1 MTLSFRTRLFM
12 LASAIV
18 ACTLA
23 AVMALGWSGL
33 LKYQTDRLDERLC
46 LEARRLATQSLDS
59 DNLPRLEADVLVRLR
74 LAQREQLLFNVKL
87 SDGAPGFQSTRWTD
101 ALDGM
106 TLAWQPASSLV
117 GGAGWPGGPPP
128 EVGRDDRRPP
138 PDRMGPHDGPGRQG
152 RPDRPGRPPLPDGS
166 ERPPPPGR
174 CSLASFGFAD
184 AQWRAARFELPRRQS
199 VLAADLSVTRSELL
213 GAIQQALVF
222 MVPLALLLTALG
234 AWLMSSLTMRPV
246 NRLREAMRGVT
257 KAALDQRL
265 ETAGEDREFKELIT
279 AYNVM
284 LERLQQS
291 FQQASRFSA
300 DAAHELK
307 TPLTILR
314 GRIEQ
319 AIKRSDNRAVQTDL
333 IQLLDE
339 VSRLAAITRK
349 LLLLSQADAGHL
361 ALHLEKLNLTDVLD
375 SLVEDA
381 QMMTTDQPV
390 RGDIARGLLVR
401 ADATLLTQLFNN
413 LISNAVR
420 YGKPGGAILISA
432 KRIPLALEI
441 RFLNATQPIAT
452 ADRLRFFDRFYRG
465 DAAHTR
471 GTSEQIDGN
480 GLGLSLA
487 REIARAHGGDLT
499 LEASA
504 PDQVAMRLVLP
515 AE

>member
-1 MTLSFRTRLFM
+1 MTLSFRTRLFV
-12 LASAIV
+12 LASGIV
-18 ACTLA
+18 MCTLA

-33 LKYQTDRLDERLC
+33 LKYQTERLDERLC
-46 LEARRLATQSLDS
+46 LEARRLATQALDS
-59 DNLPRLEADVLVRLR
+59 NNMARLEADVLVRLR
-74 LAQREQLLFNVKL
+74 LIQREQLLFNVKL
-87 SDGAPGFQSTRWTD
+87 SDEEPSFQSTHWSD
-101 ALDGM
+101 ALETM
-106 TLAWQPASSLV
+106 AVAWHPAPSMM
-117 GGAGWPGGPPP
+117 GGAGGPPP
-128 EVGRDDRRPP
+128 EQARDDP
-138 PDRMGPHDGPGRQG
+138 
-152 RPDRPGRPPLPDGS
+152 
-166 ERPPPPGR
+166 RPPPPGR
-174 CSLASFGFAD
+174 PPPRAERPDPVPRAGPARPPLGRCSLATFSFAD

-199 VLAADLSVTRSELL
+199 VLAADLSVTRAELL

-234 AWLMSSLTMRPV
+234 AWLLSSLTMRPV

-265 ETAGEDREFKELIT
+265 DAAGEDREFKELIT

-314 GRIEQ
+314 GRVEQ
-319 AIKRSDNRAVQTDL
+319 AIKKSDNRAIQADL
-333 IQLLDE
+333 TQLLDE
-339 VSRLAAITRK
+339 VGRLAAITRK

-361 ALHLEKLNLTDVLD
+361 ALHLEKLKLTDLLD
-375 SLVEDA
+375 SLVLDA
-381 QMMTTDQPV
+381 QMMTTAHPV
-390 RGDIARGLLVR
+390 HGDIARELVVR

-420 YGKPGGAILISA
+420 YGKPGGAIVVHA
-432 KRIPLALEI
+432 KSIPMALEV
-441 RFLNATQPIAT
+441 RFVNATQPIAA

-465 DAAHTR
+465 DASHAR
-471 GTSEQIDGN
+471 GTDEQVDGN

-499 LEASA
+499 LEATA

-515 AE
+515 AG

>member
-1 MTLSFRTRLFM
+1 MTLSFRTRLFVV
-12 LASAIV
+12 ASAIV
-18 ACTLA
+18 VFTLA
-23 AVMALGWSGL
+23 SVLALGWSGL

-46 LEARRLATQSLDS
+46 MEARRLVTQALDS
-59 DNLPRLEADVLVRLR
+59 NDLIRLEADVLVRLR
-74 LAQREQLLFNVKL
+74 LASREQLLFNVKWI
-87 SDGAPGFQSTRWTD
+87 DGETESQSSRWSATLDAMAMSWTPPHFQGGNPDVPEGPG
-101 ALDGM
+101 G
-106 TLAWQPASSLV
+106 
-117 GGAGWPGGPPP
+117 PGGPPP
-128 EVGRDDRRPP
+128 GRLDFPLPP
-138 PDRMGPHDGPGRQG
+138 RADGFGPPHRLEPLG
-152 RPDRPGRPPLPDGS
+152 RPDRADRPV
-166 ERPPPPGR
+166 RPPPGR
-174 CSLASFGFAD
+174 CSITSFSFENI
-184 AQWRAARFELPRRQS
+184 QWRGARFELPRRQS
-199 VLAADLSVTRSELL
+199 VLAADLSVTRAELW
-213 GAIQQALVF
+213 GAIRQALVF

-234 AWLMSSLTMRPV
+234 AWLLSSLTMRPV

-257 KAALDQRL
+257 KAALDLRL

-319 AIKRSDNRAVQTDL
+319 AIQKSDNRAIQTDL
-333 IQLLDE
+333 TQLLDE
-339 VSRLAAITRK
+339 VSRLAAVTRK

-361 ALHLEKLNLTDVLD
+361 ALHLEKVDLTELLD
-375 SLVEDA
+375 SLVQDA
-381 QMMTTDQPV
+381 QMMTTEHTV
-390 RGDIARGLLVR
+390 RGDIARGLTVR

-420 YGKPGGAILISA
+420 YGKPGSAIFIHA
-432 KRIPLALEI
+432 KSLPLALEV
-441 RFLNATQPIAT
+441 RLVNATWPIAA

-471 GTSEQIDGN
+471 GTGEPIDGN

-487 REIARAHGGDLT
+487 REIARAHRGDLT
-499 LEASA
+499 LETSA
-504 PDQVAMRLVLP
+504 ADQVVMRLVLP
-515 AE
+515 TG